1 MRGPTTNEEL
11 RLLFRK
17 DILMKLDEEVNKCV
31 KAADLRI
38 ALKYEESEK

>member
-1 MRGPTTNEEL
+1 
-11 RLLFRK
+11 
-17 DILMKLDEEVNKCV
+17 MKLDEEVNKCV